1 MPDAERKID
10 YSKLSDFEI
19 SILIAERNCAV
30 YRKEQYDELLN
41 KIAEAKG
48 YSDTEKADP
57 TKSESNQ
64 LPRIDFDKLPWKS
77 YKTKQPASPEE
88 AAWIFSNTQGA
99 EALLSDVKSKDGQAK
114 IKGFEYQLQGPQHQF
129 ISRKPVK

>member
-1 MPDAERKID
+1 MPDAERKFD

-41 KIAEAKG
+41 RIGEAKG
-48 YSDTEKADP
+48 YSEAEKQAQS
-57 TKSESNQ
+57 KSELGQ
-64 LPRIDFDKLPWKS
+64 LPGIESDKLPWKS
-77 YKTKQPASPEE
+77 YKTKQVAGPEE

-99 EALLSDVKSKDGQAK
+99 EALLSNVKSKDGQAK
-114 IKGFEYQLQGPQHQF
+114 IAGFEYQLQGAQHQF

>member
-1 MPDAERKID
+1 MFAENEID

-19 SILIAERNCAV
+19 SILITERNCANH
-30 YRKEQYDELLN
+30 RKEQYDELLN

-48 YSDTEKADP
+48 YADTEKAAP
-57 TKSESNQ
+57 TKSEPNQ
-64 LPRIDFDKLPWKS
+64 LPRIDVDKLPWKS

-99 EALLSDVKSKDGQAK
+99 EALLSIVKSKDGQAK
-114 IKGFEYQLQGPQHQF
+114 IENFEYQLQGAQHQF
-129 ISRKPVK
+129 ISRKPIK